1 MGDEP
6 SMNHAQRQAT
16 ADVGLTLTAED
27 RPSSLKITGSFSVDD
42 VDLMKRYVLHTNRK
56 LGVTAA

>member
-1 MGDEP
+1 
-6 SMNHAQRQAT
+6 MNHAQRQAT